1 MMENAGV
8 EEKRDCVRAALC
20 AELQFSVMDSHE
32 YEAMKAKGDVTPS
45 RSFVQTVKRSAP
57 GEDESH
63 SVLGAIES
71 NLVDFLIQI
80 EDKLDRV
87 LKLLA
92 KYEGSDEGLY
102 VGQGLNIGGGGM
114 KILCEHAIEVG
125 QILDLSF
132 RISRYPVVSLKV
144 FGKVIRV
151 RPIQGD
157 DKQHYE
163 IAMEFLDLDD
173 NDKEW
178 IISYVF
184 HVQREAIRSKKKG

>member
-1 MMENAGV
+1 MENAVV

-20 AELQFSVMDSHE
+20 AEVRFSVMDSHE
-32 YEAMKAKGDVTPS
+32 YEAIKTGGDVPHS
-45 RSFVQTVKRSAP
+45 RSLVHTIKRSVP
-57 GEDESH
+57 GEEESQ
-63 SVLGAIES
+63 SVRGAFES

-80 EDKLDRV
+80 EDKLDRA

-102 VGQGLNIGGGGM
+102 VGRGLDIAGGGM
-114 KILCEHAIEVG
+114 KILCENAIEAG
-125 QILDLSF
+125 QLLDLSF
-132 RISRYPVVSLKV
+132 RLFRYPVVSLKL
-144 FGKVIRV
+144 FGKVMRV
-151 RPIQGD
+151 SPIQGD
-157 DKQHYE
+157 DQLRYE
-163 IAMEFLDLDD
+163 VAVEFLDLDD